1 MKNEQYN
8 EFIQKQLDDN
18 EERYFADIEHNKN
31 AVWEKIE
38 ERLEKK
44 KIIPLWFYSIAALIL
59 LLVGFGFIFYL
70 QLERKD
76 RQIFYLQS
84 QLSMQQNELSRLK
97 MSDNQV
103 ITKIDTVRVEHKAI
117 VYVPVKMKEKII
129 EYDTITSVVKVTDTV
144 FIKEQAPALLAEKE
158 NEKDAYLVD
167 NNIVNVNELTKKKN
181 RVRRFIFLFGR
192 PKTERQPDYE
202 SERLFTLKSK

>member
-192 PKTERQPDYE
+192 PKTDREQDHE